1 MPYEVYPLL
10 MFGVAVAI
18 LLLGYPVAFSLSGT
32 AIIFALFGVSMD
44 VFDLSFLGAFPERI
58 FGVMR
63 NQTLMAIPL
72 FIFMGVMLERAKISE
87 ELLDTMGML
96 FGKVRGG
103 LGISVCL
110 VGALLAA
117 STGIVGAT
125 VVTMGLI
132 SLPAML
138 KYNYSPSLA
147 AGIVTASGTLGQII
161 PPSIILIILGDV
173 ISSAHQQAQLAMGNF
188 SPTSVSVGDLFV
200 GALFPGLILVGLYII
215 YIGIIAALKPDVAPA
230 IPPERLK
237 ELAIDGVWTKVLKVM
252 VPPLILII
260 GVLGSILTG
269 LATPTEAASVG
280 CIGGILLT
288 AMKKQLSMKILKEV
302 VITTAHVNC
311 MVFIILLGASLF
323 SLVFRGFQGDEVIHE
338 LLTALPGGVAG
349 AFLAVMLLMFV
360 MGFFLD
366 FFEITFVVVPIVGP
380 ILLQMGLDPVWL
392 GVMIALNLQT
402 SFLTP
407 PFGFALFYL
416 RGVAP
421 PEVSTMQIYRGV
433 IPFIGLQ
440 MVMLVILWFWPALAT
455 WLPGVVY
462 GR

>member
-1 MPYEVYPLL
+1 
-10 MFGVAVAI
+10 MFGVAVII
-18 LLLGYPVAFSLSGT
+18 LLMGYPVAFSLSGT
-32 AIIFALFGVSMD
+32 AILFSLFGVYMD
-44 VFDLSFLGAFPERI
+44 VFDISFLGAFPERI
-58 FGVMR
+58 YGVMG
-63 NQTLMAIPL
+63 NQTLIAIPL
-72 FIFMGVMLERAKISE
+72 FIFMGVMLEKAKISE
-87 ELLDTMGML
+87 QLLETMGIL

-132 SLPAML
+132 SLPTML
-138 KYNYSPSLA
+138 RFNYSPSFA

-173 ISSAHQQAQLAMGNF
+173 ISSAHQQAQLSLGNY

-200 GALFPGLILVGLYII
+200 GALLPGLLLVGLYVV
-215 YIGIIAALKPDVAPA
+215 YIGIVAAIRPSVAPA
-230 IPPERLK
+230 LPSEILESVTGRKLWLQVIQVLIPPIL
-237 ELAIDGVWTKVLKVM
+237 
-252 VPPLILII
+252 LIT
-260 GVLGSILTG
+260 GVLGSILAG

-280 CIGGILLT
+280 CVGGILLT
-288 AMKKQLSMKILKEV
+288 ALKGQLNLKMLRQV
-302 VITTAHVNC
+302 MITTTHVNC
-311 MVFIILLGASLF
+311 MVFIILLGASMF
-323 SLVFRGFQGDEVIHE
+323 SLVFRGFEGDEVVHT
-338 LLTALPGGVAG
+338 LLTSLPGGTVS
-349 AFLAVMLLMFV
+349 AFLVVMLIMFV

-380 ILLQMGLDPVWL
+380 ILLMMGLDPIWL

-421 PEVSTMQIYRGV
+421 DSVTTMEIYRGV
-433 IPFIGLQ
+433 IPFIFIQLI
-440 MVMLVILWFWPALAT
+440 MLVILWFWPSLAT

-462 GR
+462 GV

>member
-1 MPYEVYPLL
+1 
-10 MFGVAVAI
+10 MFGVAILI
-18 LLLGYPVAFSLSGT
+18 LLMGYPVAFSLSGT
-32 AIIFALFGVSMD
+32 AILFALFGVYMD
-44 VFDLSFLGAFPERI
+44 VFDLTFLAAFPERI
-58 FGVMR
+58 YGIMG
-63 NQTLMAIPL
+63 NQTLIAIPL

-87 ELLDTMGML
+87 ELLETMGLL

-103 LGISVCL
+103 LGISVCI

-132 SLPAML
+132 SLPTML
-138 KYNYSPSLA
+138 RFNYSPSFA
-147 AGIVTASGTLGQII
+147 TGIVTASGTLGQII

-173 ISSAHQQAQLAMGNF
+173 ISAAHQQAQLSLGNY

-200 GALFPGLILVGLYII
+200 GALLPGLVLVGLYIV
-215 YIGIIAALKPDVAPA
+215 YIAILAAFKPKMAPA
-230 IPPERLK
+230 LPREVRQSIAGWKMFFKVIKVLIPPIL
-237 ELAIDGVWTKVLKVM
+237 
-252 VPPLILII
+252 LIT
-260 GVLGSILTG
+260 GVLGSILAG

-280 CIGGILLT
+280 CVGGILLT
-288 AMKKQLSMKILKEV
+288 MAKGQLNLKMLKEV
-302 VITTAHVNC
+302 MITTTHVNC
-311 MVFIILLGASLF
+311 MVFIILLGASIF
-323 SLVFRGFQGDEVIHE
+323 SLVFRGFEGDEVVHAM
-338 LLTALPGGVAG
+338 LTSLPGGMVS
-349 AFLAVMLLMFV
+349 AFMVVMLIMFI

-380 ILLQMGLDPVWL
+380 ILLMMGFDPIWL

-421 PEVSTMQIYRGV
+421 ESVTTMQIYQGV
-433 IPFIGLQ
+433 IPFIALQ
-440 MVMLVILWFWPALAT
+440 LVMLVILWFWPELAT
-455 WLPGVVY
+455 WLPELIY
-462 GR
+462 GAH

>member
-1 MPYEVYPLL
+1 MPYEIYPLL
-10 MFGVAVAI
+10 MFGFTVGM
-18 LLLGYPVAFSLSGT
+18 LLLGYPVAFSLAGT
-32 AIIFALFGVSMD
+32 AILFALFGVSMD
-44 VFDLSFLGAFPERI
+44 VFSLSFLGAFPERI
-58 FGVMR
+58 FGIMG
-63 NQTLMAIPL
+63 NQTLIAIPL

-87 ELLDTMGML
+87 DLLDTMGML
-96 FGKVRGG
+96 FGKIRGG
-103 LGISVCL
+103 VGISVCI

-138 KYNYSPSLA
+138 KYQYSPSFA

-200 GALFPGLILVGLYII
+200 GAIFPGLVLVSLYIV
-215 YIGIIAALKPDVAPA
+215 YIVIIAAFKPEMAPA
-230 IPPERLK
+230 IPPERRK
-237 ELAIDGVWTKVLKVM
+237 EMAIDGIWIKVLKVM
-252 VPPLILII
+252 IPPLVLIV

-269 LATPTEAASVG
+269 IATPTEAASVG
-280 CIGGILLT
+280 CIGGMVLT
-288 AMKKQLSMKILKEV
+288 ALKRQFNLKILKQV
-302 VITTAHVNC
+302 MVTTTHVNC
-311 MVFIILLGASLF
+311 MVFIILLGASMF
-323 SLVFRGFQGDEVIHE
+323 SLVFRGFEGDEVIHE
-338 LLTALPGGVAG
+338 ILTSLPGGVTG

-380 ILLQMGLDPVWL
+380 ILLQLGLDPIWL

-421 PEVSTMQIYRGV
+421 PEVSTVQIYKGV

-440 MVMLVILWFWPALAT
+440 MLMLVVLWFFPQLAT
-455 WLPGVVY
+455 WLPGVIY
-462 GR
+462 G

>member
-1 MPYEVYPLL
+1 MYPLL
-10 MFGVAVAI
+10 MFGIAVGI

-32 AIIFALFGVSMD
+32 AILFAFFGAYMD
-44 VFDLSFLGAFPERI
+44 VFPLAFLGALPERI
-58 FGVMR
+58 FGVMG
-63 NQTLMAIPL
+63 NQTLIAIPL
-72 FIFMGVMLERAKISE
+72 FIFMGVMLERSRISE

-103 LGISVCL
+103 LGISVCI

-138 KYNYSPSLA
+138 KYRYSPSLA

-188 SPTSVSVGDLFV
+188 SPSSVSVGDLFV
-200 GALFPGLILVGLYII
+200 GAIFPGLILVGLYIV
-215 YIGIIAALKPDVAPA
+215 YIGIIAALKPSAAPA
-230 IPPERLK
+230 IPPDRLAELKK
-237 ELAIDGVWTKVLKVM
+237 EGLWVQVFKVLI
-252 VPPLILII
+252 PPLLLII

-269 LATPTEAASVG
+269 IATPTEAASVG
-280 CIGGILLT
+280 CVGGIVLT
-288 AMKKQLSMKILKEV
+288 ILKKQFSMKMLKEV
-302 VITTAHVNC
+302 MVTTTHVNC

-323 SLVFRGFQGDEVIHE
+323 SLVFRGFEGDEVIHE
-338 LLTALPGGVAG
+338 LLSSLPGGMVG
-349 AFLAVMLLMFV
+349 AFLVVMLIMFV

-380 ILLQMGLDPVWL
+380 VLLQMGLDPIWL

-421 PEVSTMQIYRGV
+421 PEVTTMQIYRGV
-433 IPFIGLQ
+433 IPFICLQ
-440 MVMLVILWFWPALAT
+440 IIMLVILWFWPELAT
-455 WLPGVVY
+455 WLPEVVY
-462 GR
+462 GK